1 MPTGLIVG
9 SATLTAAIASLII
22 IPPETPGVA
31 ADHGCTSSHATT
43 TTRVH
48 RSLPVGRYLARHPLR
63 CPEFVFTTNVV
74 CIDYGVNKTNRGRP
88 LVAMCKTNPDPT
100 ASYVPP
106 RSGSHLRWPPSIT
119 ETFSR

>member
-1 MPTGLIVG
+1 M
-9 SATLTAAIASLII
+9 
-22 IPPETPGVA
+22 A

-43 TTRVH
+43 DHPRPPVA
-48 RSLPVGRYLARHPLR
+48 PVGRYLARHPLW
-63 CPEFVFTTNVV
+63 CPEFVFTTNGV
-74 CIDYGVNKTNRGRP
+74 CIDYGVNKTSRGRP